1 MNLDQVSKEIRKK
14 IFLICCQSGG
24 GHIAPS
30 FSCTEILVSLYFNK
44 MNVNKYNLDDEDRD
58 RFILSKGHA
67 AIALYSVLNEMEII
81 SDEELNK
88 FCQYGGVLGAHPE
101 SSLIPGI
108 EYSSGSL
115 GHGLSYGAGIAL
127 AGKMDN
133 KDYNTYVLLSDGE
146 CQEGSVWEA
155 VLFAVQHQLDNLI
168 VVVDYNGLQSLGK
181 TNEILTLD
189 PFAEKWQSFGWN
201 TIECD
206 GHKIN
211 SIVDSLKFNE
221 LATKKPIVV
230 IAHTIKGKGV
240 SFMEN
245 QPLWHYRIPT
255 NDTEVGIAC
264 DELGISEDEY
274 LEFLK

>member
-1 MNLDQVSKEIRKK
+1 MELDQVSKEIRKK
-14 IFLICCQSGG
+14 IFLTCCRSGG

-30 FSCTEILVSLYFNK
+30 FSCTEILVALYFK
-44 MNVNKYNLDDEDRD
+44 IMNINRYNLNDENRD

-67 AIALYSVLNEMEII
+67 SVSLYSVLNEINI
-81 SDEELNK
+81 VSDEDLRY
-88 FCQYGGVLGAHPE
+88 FCRSGGILGAHPE
-101 SSLIPGI
+101 ANIPGV
-108 EYSSGSL
+108 EVSSGSL

-127 AGKMDN
+127 AGKKN
-133 KDYNTYVLLSDGE
+133 EKDYRTFVLLSDGE
-146 CQEGSVWEA
+146 CQEGSTWEA
-155 VLFAVQHQLDNLI
+155 ALFAVQHQLDNLI

-201 TIECD
+201 IIECD
-206 GHKIN
+206 GHNIN

-255 NDTEVGIAC
+255 NDTEVGRAC